1 MRYLTLASG
10 LLMIAAALPGAF
22 ELPLWFLFGFGVTY
36 GINRW
41 VHPLCPACASD
52 HNHMECGVRLHGL
65 GLPLFLAFSLHAFA
79 DGLNLAEPG
88 VILHKLPECAA
99 MFILFESA
107 LGSRLSAILLTAG
120 VQAFTVIGYRF
131 PPTPWASQLEVTGKG
146 SLLFLGVHSLHSI
159 GVQIWRYRNASHPS
173 VAAATTTPRGNIRPR
188 PL

>member
-1 MRYLTLASG
+1 MRYLTVASG

-22 ELPLWFLFGFGVTY
+22 ELPFWFLLGLGVTY
-36 GINRW
+36 AINRW
-41 VHPLCPACASD
+41 VHPICPACASD

-65 GLPLFLAFSLHAFA
+65 SLPLFLAFSLHAFA

-99 MFILFESA
+99 MFILFQSA
-107 LGSRLSAILLTAG
+107 LGSRFRAILLTAG
-120 VQAFTVIGYRF
+120 VQAFTVIGYFF
-131 PPTPWASQLEVTGKG
+131 PPTAWAAQLEVTGKG
-146 SLLFLGVHSLHSI
+146 SLLFLGVHSLHAI
-159 GVQIWRYRNASHPS
+159 GLHIWRYRHASHPS